1 MEKYYQCGRDSSPL
15 NEDTID
21 SLRNSR
27 RFAQI
32 QSVLGTPL
40 FIEWL
45 YITDFISFAEYKKIR
60 VHALNPYN
68 YR

>member
-21 SLRNSR
+21 SLRNNK

-40 FIEWL
+40 FL
-45 YITDFISFAEYKKIR
+45 DVR
-60 VHALNPYN
+60 QHL
-68 YR
+68 